1 MFEVLISGEAEK
13 FYKRQDKNI
22 KRKINKSI
30 EIISD
35 EPFHGRHI
43 KRLHGKLEGKYRYD
57 VGGIRIIYD
66 IEIKTQTIQ
75 IKTIGSRGDVYK
87 R

>member
-1 MFEVLISGEAEK
+1 MFEVLISHEAEK
-13 FYKRQDKNI
+13 FYKKQDQSI
-22 KRKINKSI
+22 KKKINKSI

-35 EPFHGRHI
+35 EPFHGLHI

-66 IEIKTQTIQ
+66 IEINSQTIQ
-75 IKTIGSRGDVYK
+75 IKMIGGRGDIYK
-87 R
+87 K